1 MIWNLAVRL
10 FGSRN
15 DRYINGIK
23 PLVAKINELAPR
35 YASMKDAEL
44 SDQTRLF
51 KERLA
56 KGETLDSLLP
66 EAFAVVRE
74 ASHRVLGERH
84 YDVQLLGG
92 ITLHQGNIAEMKTG
106 EGKTL
111 TATLPVYLNALTG
124 KGVHVVTV
132 NDYLAK
138 RDGGWMGRV
147 YNFLGL
153 TCASLYHELSD
164 EQRRAAYACDILYAT
179 NNELGFDYLR
189 DNMKFSAQELVQREL
204 NFAIVDEVD
213 SILID
218 EARTPLIISGPTQDK
233 TELYVAVNKVIPHLK
248 PETDYQLDEKMRSVT
263 LTEEG
268 TDNAEKLV
276 RKAGLI
282 GEESLYDLKNVSIVH
297 HINQALKAHT
307 LFTRD
312 KEYIVHNNEI
322 MLIDE
327 FTGRMTPGR
336 RLSEGL
342 HQAIEAKEEVKIQN
356 ENQTLASITY
366 QNYFRLYK
374 KLGGMT
380 GTAATEAEEFEQI
393 YGLKVFTLPT
403 HVPVARK
410 DTNDIIYRTVAEKNK
425 AIIADIKDC
434 AARGQPVLVGTTS
447 IEKSEQLAKLL
458 EKEGVKHAV
467 LNARHHEQEAAIVAE
482 AGKFG
487 AVTIATNMA
496 GRGTDIK
503 LGGNLD
509 RMLAGVETEAQR
521 AEVKAA
527 YNEAKA
533 KVMAA
538 GGLRVIGTERHE
550 SRRIDNQLRGRSGR
564 QGDVG
569 SSTFYISLQ
578 DDLMRIFARGLD
590 VLMERLKMPEGEAI
604 ESRMVSN
611 AIETAQRKI
620 EARHFDVRK
629 NLLKYDD
636 VLNEQRKVIYEQRR
650 EIMKQDEVG
659 DIVADFRLD
668 AIEEAVQRAI
678 PAGSLP
684 EQWNANGL
692 QEEIYRLF
700 ALTIDAEAWFK
711 EDGVTEEVLVERL
724 NALTQ
729 DGFAAK
735 EARLGKDLLRRI
747 EKMVLLQVI
756 DAQWRNHLQ
765 RLDYLREGIH
775 LRGFAQKN
783 PLNEYKQEAF
793 GMFGELLSNIK
804 QEVCSLLSR
813 VEVREEQVPQGDADL
828 QVKDNRPATKA
839 APKGQGANP
848 YTGQN
853 INRNDP
859 CPCGSGRKYKHC
871 HGAIQSELA

>member
-1 MIWNLAVRL
+1 MIWSLAVRL

-15 DRYINGIK
+15 DRYVNGIR

-35 YASMKDAEL
+35 YAAMKDAEL
-44 SDQTRLF
+44 SDQTRIF

-56 KGETLDSLLP
+56 KGEKLDSLLP

-111 TATLPVYLNALTG
+111 TATLPVYLNALAG

-138 RDGGWMGRV
+138 RDAAWMGRV

-153 TCASLYHELSD
+153 SCAALYHELSD
-164 EQRRAAYACDILYAT
+164 EQRRVAYASDILYAT

-189 DNMKFSAQELVQREL
+189 DNMKFNAQEMVQRDL
-204 NFAIVDEVD
+204 HFAIVDEVD

-233 TELYVAVNKVIPHLK
+233 TELYMAVDKIIPMLK
-248 PETDYQLDEKMRSVT
+248 AEADYQLDEKMRSVT

-268 TDNAEKLV
+268 TERAENLV
-276 RKAGLI
+276 RQAGLI
-282 GEESLYDLKNVSIVH
+282 GEESLYDVKNVSIVH
-297 HINQALKAHT
+297 HLNQALKAHT

-312 KEYIVHNNEI
+312 KEYIVHNGEI

-366 QNYFRLYK
+366 QNYFRLYT
-374 KLGGMT
+374 KLSGMT
-380 GTAATEAEEFEQI
+380 GTAMTEAEEFEQI
-393 YGLKVFTLPT
+393 YGLRVYALPT

-410 DTNDIIYRTVAEKNK
+410 DTNDIVYRTVAEKNK
-425 AIIADIKDC
+425 AIIADVKDC
-434 AARGQPVLVGTTS
+434 VQRGQPVLVGTTS
-447 IEKSEQLAKLL
+447 IEKSEQLSKLL

-487 AVTIATNMA
+487 AITIATNMA

-503 LGGNLD
+503 LGGNLE
-509 RMLAGVETEAQR
+509 RMLAEAGEGQEEAVR
-521 AEVKAA
+521 KA
-527 YNEAKA
+527 YGEAKA
-533 KVMAA
+533 KVMGV
-538 GGLRVIGTERHE
+538 GGLRVISTERHE

-650 EIMKQDEVG
+650 EIMKQEEVG

-668 AIEEAVQRAI
+668 AIEEAVQRAL
-678 PAGSLP
+678 PPGSLP
-684 EQWNANGL
+684 EQWNAHGL
-692 QEEIYRLF
+692 QEEVYRLF
-700 ALTIDAEAWFK
+700 AIEIDAEGWFK
-711 EDGVTEEVLVERL
+711 QDGVTEETLVERL
-724 NALTQ
+724 NKLAA
-729 DGFAAK
+729 DAFAAK
-735 EARLGKDLLRRI
+735 EGRLGQDLLRRI

-775 LRGFAQKN
+775 LRGYAQKN

-793 GMFGELLSNIK
+793 VMFAEMLSNIK

-813 VEVREEQVPQGDADL
+813 VEVREEPEL
-828 QVKDNRPATKA
+828 QSTDEVVVKDNRKAKPAKA
-839 APKGQGANP
+839 EPAVEQP
-848 YTGQN
+848 

-859 CPCGSGRKYKHC
+859 CPCGSGKKYKHC
-871 HGAIQSELA
+871 HGKVESQLA

>member
-1 MIWNLAVRL
+1 MILNLAVRL

-15 DRYINGIK
+15 DRYLNSIK
-23 PLVAKINELAPR
+23 PLVAQINVWAPR
-35 YASMKDAEL
+35 IEALSDTEL

-51 KERLA
+51 KARLA
-56 KGETLDSLLP
+56 QGEKLDSLLP

-74 ASHRVLGERH
+74 AAYRVLGERP

-124 KGVHVVTV
+124 QGVHVVTV

-138 RDGGWMGRV
+138 RDGAWMGRV

-153 TCASLYHELSD
+153 TCASLYHDLTD

-189 DNMKFSAQELVQREL
+189 DNMKFHVSELVQRPL

-233 TELYVAVNKVIPHLK
+233 TELYVAMNCIIPQLV
-248 PETDYQLDEKMRSVT
+248 PATDYQLDEKMRSVT

-268 TDNAEKLV
+268 TDRAEKLV
-276 RKAGLI
+276 RAAGLI
-282 GEESLYDLKNVSIVH
+282 GEESLYDIKNVSIVH
-297 HINQALKAHT
+297 HLTQALKAHT

-312 KEYIVHNNEI
+312 KEYIVHNDEV

-342 HQAIEAKEEVKIQN
+342 HQAIEAKEDAKIQN

-366 QNYFRLYK
+366 QNFFRLYK

-380 GTAATEAEEFEQI
+380 GTASTEAEEFEQI
-393 YGLKVFTLPT
+393 YNLKVFTLPT
-403 HVPVARK
+403 QVPVARR
-410 DTNDIIYRTVAEKNK
+410 DSHDIIYRTADEKNR

-434 AARGQPVLVGTTS
+434 AQRGQPVLVGTTS
-447 IEKSEQLAKLL
+447 IEKSELLAKML

-467 LNARHHEQEAAIVAE
+467 LNARHHEQEAAIVGE
-482 AGKFG
+482 AGKLA

-509 RMLAGVETEAQR
+509 RLLAEATDDDHR
-521 AEVKAA
+521 DVIRAA
-527 YNEAKA
+527 YNDAKD

-569 SSTFYISLQ
+569 SSSFYISLQ

-620 EARHFDVRK
+620 ETRHFDIRK

-636 VLNEQRKVIYEQRR
+636 VLNEQRKVIYDQRR
-650 EIMKQDEVG
+650 EIMGQETVG
-659 DIVADFRLD
+659 DIITDFRLD
-668 AIEEAVQRAI
+668 AIEEAVARAI

-684 EQWNANGL
+684 AQWNAHGL
-692 QEEIYRLF
+692 QEEILRLF
-700 ALTIDAEAWFK
+700 ALPVDVEAWLK
-711 EDGVTEEVLVERL
+711 EDGVTEDIIITRL
-724 NALTQ
+724 NQLTAEA
-729 DGFAAK
+729 FADK
-735 EARLGKDLLRRI
+735 EGRLGKDLLRRI

-775 LRGFAQKN
+775 LRGYAQKN

-793 GMFGELLSNIK
+793 GMFSELLQNIK
-804 QEVCSLLSR
+804 EEVCSLLSR
-813 VEVREEQVPQGDADL
+813 VEVREAPVPEDAPL
-828 QVKDNRPATKA
+828 VKDNRPAA
-839 APKGQGANP
+839 GPAPLPSVG
-848 YTGQN
+848 
-853 INRNDP
+853 RNDP
-859 CPCGSGRKYKHC
+859 CPCGSGKKYKHC
-871 HGAIQSELA
+871 HGKVESQLA